1 MAGCLI
7 VFLVL
12 TLMPVEVLQIIEIDR
27 DPPDSRLLVQW
38 RTEPGDTFTLLW
50 THSVTHQPVTEVYQI
65 NEDLTIG
72 IVEMLF
78 NEHGPNLPSAPE
90 GSTRWEIKDGMFRV
104 YNYDIIFDKL
114 PVRIGQVVADHTF
127 FYQEHTIVLAKLSR
141 PGGFVTVQAR
151 RMSAIHYLF
160 EEGRLWMKKK

>member
-1 MAGCLI
+1 MLLA
-7 VFLVL
+7 
-12 TLMPVEVLQIIEIDR
+12 LMPLQVMQIREIHR
-27 DPPDSRLLVQW
+27 NPMDSRLLIQW
-38 RTEPGDTFTLLW
+38 RTAPGETFALLW
-50 THSVTHQPVTEVYQI
+50 THSVTRQPVKEVYQI

-90 GSTRWEIKDGMFRV
+90 GSTQWEIKDGMFRV
-104 YNYDIIFDKL
+104 YNYDLVFEEL

-127 FYQEHTIVLAKLSR
+127 YYQEHTVALEKISR
-141 PGGFVTVQAR
+141 PGGFVTIQVR
-151 RMSAIHYLF
+151 RMRAIQYLF